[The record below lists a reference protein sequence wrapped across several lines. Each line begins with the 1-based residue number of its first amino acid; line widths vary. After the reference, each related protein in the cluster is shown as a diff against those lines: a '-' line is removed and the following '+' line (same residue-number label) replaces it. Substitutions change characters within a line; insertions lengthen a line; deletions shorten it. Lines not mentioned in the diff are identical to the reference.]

1 MSRQD
6 QETASLIEQSS
17 ANDLR
22 TMLRGAALILGGSTT
37 IQKVRDVAIQRIE
50 ENPSLIQDADAALF
64 KYSKYV
70 LGVEDGKS
78 S

>member
-1 MSRQD
+1 MSSQD
-6 QETASLIEQSS
+6 QEPASLIEQSS
-17 ANDLR
+17 ADDLR

-37 IQKVRDVAIQRIE
+37 IQKVRE
-50 ENPSLIQDADAALF
+50 EAVNRMEVYGSLTHDADAALF
-64 KYSKYV
+64 NYHKNV